1 MAYLSQ
7 HIRNIKRKTTIQ
19 PERLESGPIYE
30 IRYRSKTATK
40 TRYLVLAV
48 NIYPYDAGRK
58 NKKLHCLDMDFLPIR
73 EFRYLIKENFGLQ
86 IIEIKNQKY
95 IELATPG
102 RTKQQQFYEKNIGN
116 IIRQIPKLYKT
127 LTLGNMRKIEICD
140 YDYTKVLTKTDQ
152 RDLGLLSLMEQQQD
166 T

>member
-1 MAYLSQ
+1 MGYFSQ

-19 PERLESGPIYE
+19 AERLESGPIYE

-48 NIYPYDAGRK
+48 NVYPYDAERK
-58 NKKLHCLDMDFLPIR
+58 DKKLHCLDMDLLPIR

-86 IIEIKNQKY
+86 IIEIKNQKF
-95 IELATPG
+95 IELATPE

-116 IIRQIPKLYKT
+116 ILRNIPKLYKT

-152 RDLGLLSLMEQQQD
+152 RKIGLTQLLEIQD
-166 T
+166 S

>member
-1 MAYLSQ
+1 MGYFSQ

-30 IRYRSKTATK
+30 IRYRSKTASK
-40 TRYLVLAV
+40 TRYLVLAT
-48 NIYPYDAGRK
+48 NIYPYDAERK
-58 NKKLHCLDMDFLPIR
+58 DKKLHCLDMDLLPIR

-86 IIEIKNQKY
+86 IIEIKNQKF
-95 IELATPG
+95 IELATPE

-116 IIRQIPKLYKT
+116 ILRNIPRLYKT

-152 RDLGLLSLMEQQQD
+152 RKIGLTQLLEIQD
-166 T
+166 N

>member
-1 MAYLSQ
+1 MGYLSQ

-19 PERLESGPIYE
+19 AERLESGPIYE
-30 IRYRSKTATK
+30 IRYRSETATK

-48 NIYPYDAGRK
+48 NIYPYDAKRQD
-58 NKKLHCLDMDFLPIR
+58 KKLHCLDMDLLPIR

-116 IIRQIPKLYKT
+116 ILRNIPKLYKT

-152 RDLGLLSLMEQQQD
+152 RSIGLTQLMEIQD
-166 T
+166 S

>member
-1 MAYLSQ
+1 MGYLSQ

-48 NIYPYDAGRK
+48 NIYPYDADRK
-58 NKKLHCLDMDFLPIR
+58 DKKLHCLDMDMLPMR
-73 EFRYLIKENFGLQ
+73 EFRTIIKESFGLQ
-86 IIEIKNQKY
+86 IIEIKNMKF
-95 IELATPG
+95 IELASPD
-102 RTKQQQFYEKNIGN
+102 RTKQQQFYDKNIGN
-116 IIRQIPKLYKT
+116 IVRQIPKLYKT

-152 RDLGLLSLMEQQQD
+152 NNLGLPNLIGEQ
-166 T
+166 TS

>member
-1 MAYLSQ
+1 MGYFSQ

-19 PERLESGPIYE
+19 AERLESGPIYE

-48 NIYPYDAGRK
+48 NVYPYDAERK
-58 NKKLHCLDMDFLPIR
+58 DKKLHCLDMDLLPIR

-86 IIEIKNQKY
+86 IIEIKNQKF
-95 IELATPG
+95 IELATPE

-116 IIRQIPKLYKT
+116 ILRNIPRLYKT

-152 RDLGLLSLMEQQQD
+152 RKIGLTQLLEIQD
-166 T
+166 S

>member
-19 PERLESGPIYE
+19 TERLESGPIYE

-48 NIYPYDAGRK
+48 NIYPYDADRK

-116 IIRQIPKLYKT
+116 ILRNIPKLYKT

>member
-1 MAYLSQ
+1 MGYLSQ

-19 PERLESGPIYE
+19 AERLESGPIYE
-30 IRYRSKTATK
+30 IRYRSETATK
-40 TRYLVLAV
+40 TRYLVLSV
-48 NIYPYDAGRK
+48 NVYPYDAKRQ
-58 NKKLHCLDMDFLPIR
+58 NKKLHCLDMDLLPIR

>member
-1 MAYLSQ
+1 MGYFSQ

-19 PERLESGPIYE
+19 AERLESGPIYE

-48 NIYPYDAGRK
+48 NVYPYDAERK
-58 NKKLHCLDMDFLPIR
+58 DKKLHCLDMDLLPIR

-102 RTKQQQFYEKNIGN
+102 RTKQQQFYEKSIGN
-116 IIRQIPKLYKT
+116 ILRNIPKLYKT

-152 RDLGLLSLMEQQQD
+152 RATGLTQLLEIQD
-166 T
+166 S

>member
-1 MAYLSQ
+1 
-7 HIRNIKRKTTIQ
+7 
-19 PERLESGPIYE
+19 
-30 IRYRSKTATK
+30 
-40 TRYLVLAV
+40 
-48 NIYPYDAGRK
+48 
-58 NKKLHCLDMDFLPIR
+58 MDFLPIR

-102 RTKQQQFYEKNIGN
+102 RTKQQQFYEKNIGD

-140 YDYTKVLTKTDQ
+140 YDYTKV
-152 RDLGLLSLMEQQQD
+152 
-166 T
+166 

>member
-1 MAYLSQ
+1 MPYLSK

-48 NIYPYDAGRK
+48 NIYPYDADRK

>member
-1 MAYLSQ
+1 MGYFSQ

-30 IRYRSKTATK
+30 IRYRSKTASK
-40 TRYLVLAV
+40 TRYLVLAT
-48 NIYPYDAGRK
+48 NIYPYDAERK
-58 NKKLHCLDMDFLPIR
+58 DKKLHCLDMDLLPIR

-116 IIRQIPKLYKT
+116 ILRNIPKLYKT

-140 YDYTKVLTKTDQ
+140 YDYTRVLTKTDQ
-152 RDLGLLSLMEQQQD
+152 RALGLTQLLEIQNS
-166 T
+166 

>member
-1 MAYLSQ
+1 MGYFSQ

-19 PERLESGPIYE
+19 AERLESGPIYE

-48 NIYPYDAGRK
+48 NIYPYDADRK

>member
-48 NIYPYDAGRK
+48 NIYPYDADRK

-116 IIRQIPKLYKT
+116 KIRQIPKLYKT

>member
-30 IRYRSKTATK
+30 IRYRSKTDTK

-48 NIYPYDAGRK
+48 NIYPYDADRK

>member
-1 MAYLSQ
+1 MGYFSQ

-30 IRYRSKTATK
+30 IRYRSKTVSK
-40 TRYLVLAV
+40 TRYLVLAT
-48 NIYPYDAGRK
+48 NIYPYDAERK
-58 NKKLHCLDMDFLPIR
+58 DKKLHCLDMDLLPIR

-86 IIEIKNQKY
+86 IIEIKNQKF
-95 IELATPG
+95 IELATPE

-116 IIRQIPKLYKT
+116 ILRNIPRLYKT

-152 RDLGLLSLMEQQQD
+152 RKIGLTQLLEIQD
-166 T
+166 N

>member
-48 NIYPYDAGRK
+48 NIYPYDADRK
-58 NKKLHCLDMDFLPIR
+58 NKKLHCLDMEFLPIR

>member
-1 MAYLSQ
+1 MGYFSQ

-48 NIYPYDAGRK
+48 NVYPYDAERK
-58 NKKLHCLDMDFLPIR
+58 DKKLHCLDMDLLPIR

-116 IIRQIPKLYKT
+116 ILRNIPKLYKT

-152 RDLGLLSLMEQQQD
+152 RKIGLTQLLEIQD
-166 T
+166 S

>member
-1 MAYLSQ
+1 MGYFSQ

-19 PERLESGPIYE
+19 PEKLESGPIYE
-30 IRYRSKTATK
+30 LRYRSETASK
-40 TRYLVLAV
+40 NRYLVLAT
-48 NIYPYDAGRK
+48 NIYPYTAERK
-58 NKKLHCLDMDFLPIR
+58 EKKLHCLDMDLLPMR

-95 IELATPG
+95 IELATPT

-116 IIRQIPKLYKT
+116 ILRNIPKLYKT

-152 RDLGLLSLMEQQQD
+152 RIIGLTQLLELQNN
-166 T
+166 

>member
-1 MAYLSQ
+1 MGYLSQ

-19 PERLESGPIYE
+19 AERLESGPIYE
-30 IRYRSKTATK
+30 IRYRSETATK
-40 TRYLVLAV
+40 TRYLVLSV
-48 NIYPYDAGRK
+48 NVYPYDAKRQD
-58 NKKLHCLDMDFLPIR
+58 KKLHCLDMDLLPIR

-116 IIRQIPKLYKT
+116 ILRNIPKLYKT

-152 RDLGLLSLMEQQQD
+152 RAIGLTQLLEIQD
-166 T
+166 S

>member
-1 MAYLSQ
+1 MGYFSQ

-19 PERLESGPIYE
+19 AERLESGPIYE
-30 IRYRSKTATK
+30 IRYRSKTANK

-48 NIYPYDAGRK
+48 NVYPYDAERK
-58 NKKLHCLDMDFLPIR
+58 DKKLHCLDMDLLPIR

-95 IELATPG
+95 IELATPT

-116 IIRQIPKLYKT
+116 ILRNIPKLYKT

-152 RDLGLLSLMEQQQD
+152 RIIGLTQLLELQNN
-166 T
+166 

>member
-48 NIYPYDAGRK
+48 NIYPYDADRK

-116 IIRQIPKLYKT
+116 TIRQIPKLYKT

>member
-48 NIYPYDAGRK
+48 NIHPYDADRK

>member
-1 MAYLSQ
+1 MGYFSQ

-30 IRYRSKTATK
+30 IRYRSKTASK
-40 TRYLVLAV
+40 TRYLVLAT
-48 NIYPYDAGRK
+48 NIYPYDAKRK
-58 NKKLHCLDMDFLPIR
+58 DKKLHCLDMDLLPIR

-116 IIRQIPKLYKT
+116 ILRNIPKLYKT
-127 LTLGNMRKIEICD
+127 FTLGNMRKIEICD

-152 RDLGLLSLMEQQQD
+152 RALGLTQLLEIQNS
-166 T
+166 

>member
-1 MAYLSQ
+1 MGYLSQ

-19 PERLESGPIYE
+19 AERLESGPIYE
-30 IRYRSKTATK
+30 IRYRSETATK
-40 TRYLVLAV
+40 TRYLVLSV
-48 NIYPYDAGRK
+48 NVYPYDAKRQD
-58 NKKLHCLDMDFLPIR
+58 KKLHCLDMDLLPIR

>member
-1 MAYLSQ
+1 MASLSQ

-48 NIYPYDAGRK
+48 NIYPYDADRK

-152 RDLGLLSLMEQQQD
+152 RDLGLLSLMEQQD

>member
-1 MAYLSQ
+1 MGYLSQ

-19 PERLESGPIYE
+19 AERLESGPIYE
-30 IRYRSKTATK
+30 IRYRSETATK
-40 TRYLVLAV
+40 TRYLVLSV
-48 NIYPYDAGRK
+48 NVYPYDAKRQD
-58 NKKLHCLDMDFLPIR
+58 KKLHCLDMDLLPIR

-86 IIEIKNQKY
+86 IIEIKNKKF
-95 IELATPG
+95 IELATPE

-116 IIRQIPKLYKT
+116 ILRNIPKLYKT

-152 RDLGLLSLMEQQQD
+152 RKIGLTQLLEIQD
-166 T
+166 S

>member
-48 NIYPYDAGRK
+48 NIYPYDADRK

-152 RDLGLLSLMEQQQD
+152 RDLGLLSLMEKQQD

>member
-7 HIRNIKRKTTIQ
+7 HIRNIKRKPTIQ

-48 NIYPYDAGRK
+48 NIYPYDADRK

>member
-1 MAYLSQ
+1 MGYFSQ

-30 IRYRSKTATK
+30 IRYRSETASK
-40 TRYLVLAV
+40 TRYLVLAT
-48 NIYPYDAGRK
+48 NIYPYDVERK
-58 NKKLHCLDMDFLPIR
+58 DKKLHCLDMDLLPIR

-116 IIRQIPKLYKT
+116 ILRNIPKLYKT
-127 LTLGNMRKIEICD
+127 FTLGKMRKIEICD

-152 RDLGLLSLMEQQQD
+152 KKLGLTQLLEIQNS
-166 T
+166 

>member
-7 HIRNIKRKTTIQ
+7 HIRNIKRKTTNQ

-48 NIYPYDAGRK
+48 NIYPYDADRK

>member
-48 NIYPYDAGRK
+48 NIYPYDADRK

-73 EFRYLIKENFGLQ
+73 EFRYLLKENFGLQ

>member
-1 MAYLSQ
+1 MGYLSQ

-19 PERLESGPIYE
+19 AERLESGPIYE
-30 IRYRSKTATK
+30 IRYRSETATK
-40 TRYLVLAV
+40 TRYLVLSV
-48 NIYPYDAGRK
+48 NVYPYDAKRQD
-58 NKKLHCLDMDFLPIR
+58 KKLHCLDMDLLPIR

-102 RTKQQQFYEKNIGN
+102 RTQQQQFYEKNIGN

-127 LTLGNMRKIEICD
+127 LTLGNMRTIEICD

>member
-48 NIYPYDAGRK
+48 NIYPYDADRK

-102 RTKQQQFYEKNIGN
+102 RTKQQQFYEKILV
-116 IIRQIPKLYKT
+116 I
-127 LTLGNMRKIEICD
+127 
-140 YDYTKVLTKTDQ
+140 
-152 RDLGLLSLMEQQQD
+152 
-166 T
+166 

>member
-1 MAYLSQ
+1 MGYFSQ

-19 PERLESGPIYE
+19 AERLESGPIYE
-30 IRYRSKTATK
+30 IRYRSKTASK
-40 TRYLVLAV
+40 TRYLVLAT
-48 NIYPYDAGRK
+48 NIYPYDAERK
-58 NKKLHCLDMDFLPIR
+58 DKKLHCLDMDLLPLR

-116 IIRQIPKLYKT
+116 ILRNIPKLYKT

-140 YDYTKVLTKTDQ
+140 YDYTRVLTKTDQ
-152 RDLGLLSLMEQQQD
+152 RALGLTQLLEIQNS
-166 T
+166 